1 MDIFFNN
8 ESEIKYA
15 DIIDKKRPR
24 FSRHTPMSIQ
34 NRAKIF
40 CPFSALK
47 GYEEALRAK
56 EKIVVSP
63 IELSED
69 MKEMLDEKLHMLE
82 DQLSHGGHPILT
94 AVYFHPDPESPGDSS
109 PRKGEY
115 LELTGMAARLDLN
128 ARILQI
134 VDTKIPL
141 GDLRSLQG
149 ELFETVE
156 ERTV

>member
-1 MDIFFNN
+1 MDIFFDNK
-8 ESEIKYA
+8 SETIYA
-15 DIIDKKRPR
+15 DIIDKKRPV
-24 FSRHTPMSIQ
+24 SARHTRMSIQ

-63 IELSED
+63 VELSED
-69 MKEMLDEKLHMLE
+69 MKEMLDERLRVLE
-82 DQLSHGGHPILT
+82 RHLAQNRHPILT
-94 AVYFHPDPESPGDSS
+94 VVYFHPDKETQDKSS

-115 LELTGMAARLDLN
+115 RELTGMAAKLDLN

-134 VDTKIPL
+134 VETKIPL
-141 GDLRSLQG
+141 DDVRILQG
-149 ELFETVE
+149 EPFDELNEPTG
-156 ERTV
+156 

>member
-1 MDIFFNN
+1 
-8 ESEIKYA
+8 
-15 DIIDKKRPR
+15 
-24 FSRHTPMSIQ
+24 MSIQ

-63 IELSED
+63 RELSED
-69 MKEMLDEKLHMLE
+69 MKELLDKKLHTLE
-82 DQLSHGGHPILT
+82 DRLSRGGHPILT
-94 AVYFHPDPESPGDSS
+94 VVYFHPNPGTPDGSS

-128 ARILQI
+128 ARILQL

-141 GDLRSLQG
+141 EDILSL
-149 ELFETVE
+149 EMND
-156 ERTV
+156 